1 MLLDVSDKKAY
12 SLPFHCLLD
21 KYAVAV
27 PYERVS
33 FALFKSLKT
42 GPMEN
47 FFLKCTAMSKKAQRL
62 LPSSPPISIYCV
74 QNPITLKACSKLF
87 QDAIWWLFYNPSSDV
102 KQQQPGGIQQCG
114 NPSDSMITIYTQ

>member
-62 LPSSPPISIYCV
+62 LPSSPHKYIVLRPESNNIKSM
-74 QNPITLKACSKLF
+74 F
-87 QDAIWWLFYNPSSDV
+87 QTFPRCDMVAILQSL
-102 KQQQPGGIQQCG
+102 
-114 NPSDSMITIYTQ
+114 

>member
-27 PYERVS
+27 PNERVS

-62 LPSSPPISIYCV
+62 LPSCPHKYIVLRPESNNIKSM
-74 QNPITLKACSKLF
+74 F
-87 QDAIWWLFYNPSSDV
+87 QTFPRCDMVAILQSL
-102 KQQQPGGIQQCG
+102 
-114 NPSDSMITIYTQ
+114 